1 MVKIYKYR
9 PAGRI
14 KYVYIGVALAIL
26 VVIVGLV
33 ISSAVEKDLP
43 SLAELHNIQP
53 SLITRVYDRNGIL
66 LKEFYN
72 ERRILIP
79 YDKIPPYLIDCLLAT
94 EDRRF
99 YDHWGVDIR
108 RIAGATLHNL
118 IKLNMTSEGAST
130 LTQQLARKLFLT
142 PEKSYIRKMKEAL
155 TAVKIERVYSKN
167 EILQMYLNKHYFGR
181 GAYGI
186 QAAAQVYFS
195 KDAWDLTLPDCAVLI
210 GLLKAPNRYSPIEH
224 PDRALVRR
232 NTVFNSLVDY
242 GKLSRD
248 AADSLKRMPLV
259 INPSLGDA
267 GRAPYFTELLRQYI
281 YDTYGEEALYSSG
294 LNIYTTIDAKMQA
307 AADSALDSEID
318 DLQKQMQSRYS
329 LKNPD
334 YTMLV
339 PDSLHPGN
347 NIRLYKQMQGMLF
360 AMDNETGGVLA
371 FVGGRDFN
379 KSKFIRVTQA
389 LRQPGSSFKP
399 FVYTTAMDNG
409 FSPSNLFLDSPIVL
423 TVGGQEWRPDNFDMT
438 FRGEMTLRDGLK
450 DSRNLIAIKLLM
462 DPLVTPQQVVE
473 YAHRMGIKSQL
484 NPVPSL
490 AIGSSEVTMWDM
502 VPAFS
507 VFPNGGVR
515 KEPYYI
521 TKILDR
527 NGNVKYERTHTDQE
541 EVLSPQTAYV
551 MTNMLETVVNNGTGA
566 GARLR
571 GFTRPAGG
579 KTGTSNNNTDNWFMG
594 FVPQIT
600 CGVWIGF
607 DDKTKIGIGK
617 GEVGATTA
625 LPVWTEF
632 MKVATANM
640 PEKDFPVPPGIYTAT
655 ICLDSGLLA
664 RADCPRT
671 TTDIFTDTTLPK
683 TECNLDHK
691 SSRTS
696 KERDERF
703 RLDDKG
709 QARKDRF

>member
-1 MVKIYKYR
+1 
-9 PAGRI
+9 
-14 KYVYIGVALAIL
+14 
-26 VVIVGLV
+26 
-33 ISSAVEKDLP
+33 
-43 SLAELHNIQP
+43 
-53 SLITRVYDRNGIL
+53 
-66 LKEFYN
+66 
-72 ERRILIP
+72 
-79 YDKIPPYLIDCLLAT
+79 
-94 EDRRF
+94 
-99 YDHWGVDIR
+99 
-108 RIAGATLHNL
+108 
-118 IKLNMTSEGAST
+118 
-130 LTQQLARKLFLT
+130 
-142 PEKSYIRKMKEAL
+142 
-155 TAVKIERVYSKN
+155 
-167 EILQMYLNKHYFGR
+167 
-181 GAYGI
+181 
-186 QAAAQVYFS
+186 
-195 KDAWDLTLPDCAVLI
+195 
-210 GLLKAPNRYSPIEH
+210 
-224 PDRALVRR
+224 
-232 NTVFNSLVDY
+232 
-242 GKLSRD
+242 
-248 AADSLKRMPLV
+248 
-259 INPSLGDA
+259 
-267 GRAPYFTELLRQYI
+267 
-281 YDTYGEEALYSSG
+281 
-294 LNIYTTIDAKMQA
+294 
-307 AADSALDSEID
+307 
-318 DLQKQMQSRYS
+318 
-329 LKNPD
+329 
-334 YTMLV
+334 
-339 PDSLHPGN
+339 
-347 NIRLYKQMQGMLF
+347 MQGMLF

-423 TVGGQEWRPDNFDMT
+423 TVGGEEWRPDNFDMT

-507 VFPNGGVR
+507 VFPNEGVR
-515 KEPYYI
+515 KEPFYI
-521 TKILDR
+521 SKILDR
-527 NGNVKYERTHTDQE
+527 YGNVKYERTRTNQD
-541 EVLSPQTAYV
+541 EVLSPQTAYI

-579 KTGTSNNNTDNWFMG
+579 KTGTSNNNTDNWFLG

-632 MKVATANM
+632 MKIATANL

-671 TTDIFTDTTLPK
+671 TTDIFTDATLPK

-691 SSRTS
+691 SSRS
-696 KERDERF
+696 LKERDERF
-703 RLDDKG
+703 RMDDKG
-709 QARKDRF
+709 QAKKERF